1 MFSCK
6 PVRYNWGTSFVDVL
20 VPDADLAAIHYQDGP
35 LPQRADGFWTRVWPS
50 AIALCDYLEKYPELI
65 KDKLVWEIAA
75 GLALPSLYS
84 ARLAKRVYSTD
95 YSEDAVNN
103 IEASILL
110 NGNSNMEAAVWDILE
125 GTPPWQYDILLV
137 SDINYDQ
144 NLHPALLDLLMDAI
158 HKGRSVLLATPDR
171 LAGRDFLTR
180 LMPYCIQQDTEQID
194 ADGNRI
200 GVFLFRLIRD

>member
-1 MFSCK
+1 
-6 PVRYNWGTSFVDVL
+6 VDVL

-65 KDKLVWEIAA
+65 KYKLVWEIAA

-84 ARLAKRVYSTD
+84 AQLAKRVYSTD
-95 YSEDAVNN
+95 YSEDAVSN

-110 NGNSNMEAAVWDILE
+110 NGFSNMEAKVWDIMD
-125 GTPPWQYDILLV
+125 GSPPWQHDILLV
-137 SDINYDQ
+137 SDINYDKD
-144 NLHPALLDLLMDAI
+144 LHPVLLDLLMNELQ
-158 HKGRSVLLATPDR
+158 KGISVLLATPDR
-171 LAGRDFLTR
+171 LAGRDFLNL
-180 LMPYCIQQDTEQID
+180 LMPFCIQQDTEQFD

>member
-1 MFSCK
+1 M
-6 PVRYNWGTSFVDVL
+6 L
-20 VPDADLAAIHYQDGP
+20 VPDAPQAEKFYQDV
-35 LPQRADGFWTRVWPS
+35 LPARRSDGFWTRVWPS
-50 AIALCDYLEKYPELI
+50 AMALCDYLEKYPELI

-75 GLALPSLYS
+75 GLALPSLYC
-84 ARLAKRVYSTD
+84 ARLARRVYSTD
-95 YSEDAVNN
+95 NSENAVSN
-103 IEASILL
+103 IETSILL

-180 LMPYCIQQDTEQID
+180 LMPYCIQQDTEQIE